1 MTDQATHIETT
12 SGNRGLQFEEAL
24 IFELD
29 SPGSTAVDLEPPAH
43 DKDRL
48 GGLRR
53 KGSIGLPGL
62 SEPEVVRHYTR
73 LSQKNYSI
81 DTGFYPLGSCT
92 MKHNPRLNEKMAR
105 LPGLGDIHPFQPEST
120 VQGA

>member
-1 MTDQATHIETT
+1 MTDQTTHIQTI

-43 DKDRL
+43 DNERL

-53 KGSIGLPGL
+53 SGSIGLPGL
-62 SEPEVVRHYTR
+62 SEPEEVRHDTR
-73 LSQKNYSI
+73 LS
-81 DTGFYPLGSCT
+81 
-92 MKHNPRLNEKMAR
+92 
-105 LPGLGDIHPFQPEST
+105 
-120 VQGA
+120 